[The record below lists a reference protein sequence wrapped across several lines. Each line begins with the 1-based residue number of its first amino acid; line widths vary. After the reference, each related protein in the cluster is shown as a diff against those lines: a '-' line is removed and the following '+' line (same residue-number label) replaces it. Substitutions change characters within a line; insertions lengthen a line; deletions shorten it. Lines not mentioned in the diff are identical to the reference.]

1 MGCIIGCR
9 QPIQYI
15 MAVGHRTG
23 TSWPVKA
30 GRNQYHNTTV
40 LYTSVLWLISCRVTG
55 YQTSCYKQETLLLV
69 NQTLLFLALSLTSVQ
84 TVTKKKFNI
93 QCLHKIEHNLSHRD
107 SLNLQNYHSL
117 VPIE

>member
-1 MGCIIGCR
+1 
-9 QPIQYI
+9 

-40 LYTSVLWLISCRVTG
+40 LYTSVSWLISCRVTG
-55 YQTSCYKQETLLLV
+55 YKSSLFKQEALLLV

-84 TVTKKKFNI
+84 TVTKKNVNI
-93 QCLHKIEHNLSHRD
+93 QCLHKIEHNLSNRD
-107 SLNLQNYHSL
+107 SLNLRNYHSR

>member
-1 MGCIIGCR
+1 M
-9 QPIQYI
+9 
-15 MAVGHRTG
+15 
-23 TSWPVKA
+23 
-30 GRNQYHNTTV
+30 NHNTTV
-40 LYTSVLWLISCRVTG
+40 LYTSVSWLISCKVTG
-55 YQTSCYKQETLLLV
+55 YKTSISKQETLLLV

-117 VPIE
+117 VPID